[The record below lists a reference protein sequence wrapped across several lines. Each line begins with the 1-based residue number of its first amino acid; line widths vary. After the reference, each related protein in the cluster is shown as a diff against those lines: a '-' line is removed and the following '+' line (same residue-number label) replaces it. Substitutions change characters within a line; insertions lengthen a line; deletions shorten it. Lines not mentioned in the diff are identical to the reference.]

1 MSFVS
6 AVNQPE
12 RVFLNSN
19 DDTTPPT
26 EGIESMVLNGNTY
39 LFPGNGFSRFT
50 CRLPT
55 PILKP
60 KRTQL
65 LRCAIP
71 NAQVNIPDYDLMF
84 WYARYDVTVSP
95 PVRQLKCIRFL
106 PTFMAG
112 IPLAG
117 GSTVPVNRQ
126 IASYTDLVSM
136 LNASAS
142 SPADGGN
149 PYFTS
154 NDIVFSYDTNSKKIS
169 WAGNTVGYIY
179 AQVGYN
185 DVEVNQGVS
194 GNPPAMTQLKV
205 YTSSASKQQP
215 YLIYT
220 NLNLRCGFTF
230 YELNNSA
237 VPASGLLVNEPV
249 IAPSWANLV
258 YSQCVYIFC
267 NIVAGSGM
275 GSGGQHNLLSVVPMN
290 APSLGVSLYQ
300 APMVNWLTRVPDEI
314 YEITISMLD
323 DNYQPFIVPNNG
335 IVNVEMGFNFTSI

>member
-1 MSFVS
+1 MAFVS

-26 EGIESMVLNGNTY
+26 EDVLFYQGAA
-39 LFPGNGFSRFT
+39 GNGFSRFT

-71 NAQVNIPDYDLMF
+71 NAQVNIPDYDLVF
-84 WYARYDVTVSP
+84 WYYRLDDTSP
-95 PVRQLKCIRFL
+95 PGTPPSLAAIRFL
-106 PTFMAG
+106 PTFVPGA
-112 IPLAG
+112 PV

-126 IASYTDLVSM
+126 IASYQDLVDM
-136 LNASAS
+136 LNAAAASATD
-142 SPADGGN
+142 PGN
-149 PYFTS
+149 PYFVS
-154 NDIVFSYDTNSKKIS
+154 GDIAFDYNAVTKKIS
-169 WAGNTVGYIY
+169 WSGQTAGFSYLQ
-179 AQVGYN
+179 AGYN
-185 DVEVNQGVS
+185 DPLINNTARLNVFVNGLAGAARQPS
-194 GNPPAMTQLKV
+194 LPQ
-205 YTSSASKQQP
+205 TS
-215 YLIYT
+215 
-220 NLNLRCGFTF
+220 LNLRCGFTY
-230 YELNNSA
+230 YEDTRDTAIL
-237 VPASGLLVNEPV
+237 VPQPDLAPFV
-249 IAPSWANLV
+249 APSWGNLV
-258 YSQCVYIFC
+258 YSQCVYVFC

-314 YEITISMLD
+314 YEITIYMLD
-323 DNYQPFIVPNNG
+323 DNYQPFVVPNNA
-335 IVNVEMGFNFTSI
+335 IVNVEMGFNYTAM